1 MFIRLLKPSRTLMKL
16 KLNRAALLVEL
27 LVLTS
32 TLAFLTGCSDPDTD
46 AVAPKAVAA
55 PAVDASN
62 VVAQAPVAVMAP
74 PPVVGQVATPAAPT
88 VALTNV
94 SASTPAVAETPLYNL
109 TPEDIQKH
117 PKWGPVL
124 QQLSQ
129 SCVAFFAAQKRV
141 PGSVDEMK
149 SKGFVKDFPAAPEG
163 MMYQVDAANYR
174 VLLVSM

>member
-1 MFIRLLKPSRTLMKL
+1 MKL

-27 LVLTS
+27 LVLSS
-32 TLAFLTGCSDPDTD
+32 TIPFLTGCSDPDAD
-46 AVAPKAVAA
+46 APVAKPVAAVAA
-55 PAVDASN
+55 DASN
-62 VVAQAPVAVMAP
+62 MVARAPVAVMAP
-74 PPVVGQVATPAAPT
+74 PPVIGQVATPAAPT

-94 SASTPAVAETPLYNL
+94 SAPTVAETPLYNL
-109 TPEDIQKH
+109 TAEDIQKH

-149 SKGFVKDFPAAPEG
+149 AKGFVKEFPEAPQG

>member
-16 KLNRAALLVEL
+16 KLNRASLLVEL

-32 TLAFLTGCSDPDTD
+32 TTALLTGCSDPDMD
-46 AVAPKAVAA
+46 APAA
-55 PAVDASN
+55 KPAAATAVDASN
-62 VVAQAPVAVMAP
+62 MVAQAPAAVVAP
-74 PPVVGQVATPAAPT
+74 PPVAGQVAPAAPT

-94 SASTPAVAETPLYNL
+94 SAPALAETPLYNL
-109 TPEDIQKH
+109 SVEDIQKH

-149 SKGFVKDFPAAPEG
+149 AKGFVKDFPAAPEG

>member
-1 MFIRLLKPSRTLMKL
+1 MMFIRLLKLRRTLMKL
-16 KLNRAALLVEL
+16 KLNRAASLVEL

-32 TLAFLTGCSDPDTD
+32 TIALLAGCSDPDVD
-46 AVAPKAVAA
+46 APVPRPPVAA
-55 PAVDASN
+55 AADASN
-62 VVAQAPVAVMAP
+62 VVAQAPAVVAP
-74 PPVVGQVATPAAPT
+74 PLVVGLAFTAAPT
-88 VALTNV
+88 VAPTNSG
-94 SASTPAVAETPLYNL
+94 SAPAVAETPLYNL
-109 TPEDIQKH
+109 TVEDIQKH

-149 SKGFVKDFPAAPEG
+149 AKGFVKDFPAAPEG
-163 MMYQVDAANYR
+163 MMYQVDGANYR